1 MQHVV
6 PLLDAF
12 EASRD
17 SRARRLCWLKIH
29 PHVARMSRRQIR
41 TACKSLKM
49 LGTDL
54 YKVRHENA
62 RSKRLS
68 PLYFNIIASACAAKI
83 GGSAIR

>member
-1 MQHVV
+1 VAIGGVQRGLSRPTSNLMLLAELRHRASEAIDWTGMQHVV

-41 TACKSLKM
+41 TAFVS
-49 LGTDL
+49 
-54 YKVRHENA
+54 H
-62 RSKRLS
+62 
-68 PLYFNIIASACAAKI
+68 
-83 GGSAIR
+83 